1 MLITKI
7 ELYDC
12 LGYVDSVKYF
22 TLTMYDNQTRYFM
35 GRISER
41 ELISHCKSKMTFIE
55 PIFNIKQR

>member
-1 MLITKI
+1 MLITKNKA
-7 ELYDC
+7 YDW
-12 LGYVDSVKYF
+12 LRYLDSVKYF